1 MNGNHPDLGSKWPIA
16 LHRQRERDL
25 DFVAPMDVNID
36 FGLDDRGE
44 IVLKETGEETE
55 EIIAKECYPE
65 LEAVF
70 AVPGTDLRL
79 RYQFGSG

>member
-1 MNGNHPDLGSKWPIA
+1 LKAAGLWDRSFGKLPHGFTQHLRIGDAVTTGEAVL
-16 LHRQRERDL
+16 
-25 DFVAPMDVNID
+25 

>member
-1 MNGNHPDLGSKWPIA
+1 MADCTTSA
-16 LHRQRERDL
+16 ARERDL

-70 AVPGTDLRL
+70 CCTWYRSSPPISV
-79 RYQFGSG
+79 